1 MEIEHIETTGDRM
14 SRIIVKGLPKYLTE
28 DRLRQHFSQRGDV
41 TDVKIMRKRDGESRR
56 FGFVGYRGVEDAR
69 EAEKFFDKS
78 FIDTSRIEVELA
90 KSFADPNVP
99 ASVRKRQYMKLENLK
114 EQEQRLLELEN
125 QRKEKKQKTS
135 KSQIDEEIQKNPQL
149 REYMEIMKP
158 SSQSRSWD
166 NNETVDGLGAPSTE
180 ALTEALKSKS
190 GEPASQTNTLLID
203 RESDDEY
210 EDYSKINGAN
220 AEADDDESDKFLSL
234 DTFASK
240 PEEEGNVENDQEKTD
255 QVARDPNVS
264 DLEWLKLHRRHMRD
278 NENEASQEKPPKA
291 AEHEREELFIE
302 EKTDEEKAAD
312 KICETGRLFVRN
324 ILYTAKEEDFKALFE
339 QYGPL
344 EEVHMA
350 IDTRTGKPK
359 GYVYV
364 QFKNSKDA
372 LEAYRSMDKQIF
384 QGRLIHILPADAKKS
399 HRLDEDDIKNLPL
412 KKQRELKR
420 KAIAGKSQF
429 SWNSLYMNTDAV
441 LESVAA
447 KMGMSKS
454 QIIDPQNSSSAVK
467 QALAEADVIGDVRK
481 YFESRDV
488 DLTSFNR
495 KERDDRVILVKN
507 FPYGTT
513 SLELGELFSVH
524 GQLNRI
530 LMPPAGTI
538 AIVQF
543 RDAPSARAAFSKL
556 AYKRFKKS
564 ILYLEKG
571 PKDLF
576 TREVSEEEAEK
587 LEKKENVVEPKLTAD
602 DLMAAE
608 GDSGDAVNEADTYE
622 GPTVSVFVKNLNFAT
637 TNESLS
643 NAFKSVPGFILALVK
658 TKPDP
663 KKPGST
669 LSMGFGF
676 VEFKTKEDAN
686 TAIKTMDGYVL
697 DGHKLQLKLSNR
709 QGGSGKNEAKT
720 KSSKSSKIIIK
731 NLPFEAS
738 RKDIVELFGAFGQIK
753 SARVPKKFDRSARG
767 FAFVEFNL
775 MKEAEN
781 AIEQLQ
787 GVHLLGRRLVMQ
799 YAEQDS
805 SDPEAEIEKL
815 TRKVKKQTE
824 TRDLAAARLASKGA
838 SIDLEDS
845 NDPSEDFS

>member
-1 MEIEHIETTGDRM
+1 M

-69 EAEKFFDKS
+69 EAEKFFNRS

-99 ASVRKRQYMKLENLK
+99 ASVRKRQHMKLEKLK

-125 QRKEKKQKTS
+125 KRKEKRQKTS
-135 KSQIDEEIQKNPQL
+135 KLRIDEEIQKNPQL
-149 REYMEIMKP
+149 REYIEVMKP

-180 ALTEALKSKS
+180 ALEEALKAKS
-190 GEPASQTNTLLID
+190 GEAATQTNTLLID

-210 EDYSKINGAN
+210 EDFGKISGAN
-220 AEADDDESDKFLSL
+220 AGAEDDERDKYLSL

-240 PEEEGNVENDQEKTD
+240 PEEENNADKNQESADNTS
-255 QVARDPNVS
+255 RDPNVS

-278 NENEASQEKPPKA
+278 NENDTSQEKPPKA
-291 AEHEREELFIE
+291 TDHDQEELYIE
-302 EKTDEEKAAD
+302 EKTDEEKAVD
-312 KICETGRLFVRN
+312 KIRETGRLFVRN
-324 ILYTAKEEDFKALFE
+324 ILYTAQEEDFKALFE

-350 IDTRTGKPK
+350 TDTRTGKPK

-364 QFKNSKDA
+364 QFKNCEDA
-372 LEAYRSMDKQIF
+372 LDAYRSMDKQIF
-384 QGRLIHILPADAKKS
+384 QGRLLHILPADAKKS

-420 KAIAGKSQF
+420 KAAAAKSQF

-454 QIIDPQNSSSAVK
+454 QILDPQNSSSAVK

-481 YFESRDV
+481 YFESKGV
-488 DLTSFNR
+488 DLTSFNH
-495 KERDDRVILVKN
+495 KERDDRVVLVKN

-513 SLELGELFSVH
+513 SLEIGELFSVY

-530 LMPPAGTI
+530 LMPPSGTI

-556 AYKRFKKS
+556 AYKRFKRS
-564 ILYLEKG
+564 IIYLEKG

-587 LEKKENVVEPKLTAD
+587 IEKKESVVEPKLTAD

-608 GDSGDAVNEADTYE
+608 GGGGNGDAFNEADAYE

-637 TNESLS
+637 TNETLS

-663 KKPGST
+663 KKSGST

-731 NLPFEAS
+731 NLPFEAT

-775 MKEAEN
+775 LKEAEN
-781 AIEQLQ
+781 AIDQLQ

-799 YAEQDS
+799 YAEQDT
-805 SDPEAEIEKL
+805 SDPEVEIEKL
-815 TRKVKKQTE
+815 TRKAMKQTE
-824 TRDLAAARLASKGA
+824 TRNLAAARLASKKA

>member
-1 MEIEHIETTGDRM
+1 M

-28 DRLRQHFSQRGDV
+28 ERLRQHFSQRGDV

-56 FGFVGYRGVEDAR
+56 FGFVGYRGVEDASD
-69 EAEKFFDKS
+69 AEKFFNKS

-99 ASVRKRQYMKLENLK
+99 ASVRKRQYMKLESLK
-114 EQEQRLLELEN
+114 EQEQRLFELEN

-149 REYMEIMKP
+149 REYMEVMKP

-166 NNETVDGLGAPSTE
+166 NNETVDGSGAPSTE
-180 ALTEALKSKS
+180 ALAEALKGKS
-190 GEPASQTNTLLID
+190 GEPSTQTNNTLSID

-210 EDYSKINGAN
+210 EDYNRINGAS
-220 AEADDDESDKFLSL
+220 AEADDDESDKFLNL
-234 DTFASK
+234 DTFAPK
-240 PEEEGNVENDQEKTD
+240 PDGEDNVENEQETSDQA
-255 QVARDPNVS
+255 ARDPNVS
-264 DLEWLKLHRRHMRD
+264 DLEWLKSHRRHMRD
-278 NENEASQEKPPKA
+278 NENDASQEEPPKA
-291 AEHEREELFIE
+291 AEQDQEESYME
-302 EKTDEEKAAD
+302 EKTDEEKAVD
-312 KICETGRLFVRN
+312 RIRETGRLFVRN
-324 ILYTAKEEDFKALFE
+324 ILYTSKEEDFKALFD

-364 QFKNSKDA
+364 QFKNSEDA

-384 QGRLIHILPADAKKS
+384 QGRLLHILPADAKKS

-420 KAIAGKSQF
+420 KATAGKSQF

-454 QIIDPQNSSSAVK
+454 SIIDPQNSSSAVK

-481 YFESRDV
+481 YFESKYV
-488 DLTSFNR
+488 DLTSFSR

-507 FPYGTT
+507 FPFGT
-513 SLELGELFSVH
+513 SSSELGELFSVY

-543 RDAPSARAAFSKL
+543 RDVPSARAAFSKL

-576 TREVSEEEAEK
+576 TREVSEEESEK
-587 LEKKENVVEPKLTAD
+587 LEKKDNVVEPKLTAD
-602 DLMAAE
+602 DLMVAE
-608 GDSGDAVNEADTYE
+608 GNNGDAINEVDTYE

-637 TNESLS
+637 TNEALS

-663 KKPGST
+663 KKPDST

-709 QGGSGKNEAKT
+709 QGGSGKNETKT

-731 NLPFEAS
+731 NLPFETT

-775 MKEAEN
+775 LKEAEN

-838 SIDLEDS
+838 SIDLEES